1 MLISKLLKAIDIE
14 YKNQDADIRLITD
27 DSRKCCEN
35 SVFVCTKKGTD
46 YVKQAVEKGAVLV
59 VSEMALDVNCVVVEN
74 ARKAFAVM
82 SAEFFDNCHKRLR
95 LIGVTGTNGKTTTA
109 EMIHRIISL
118 SGRKCGLVS
127 TVRNTDGDSDKEA
140 LCTTPDPFTLHG
152 IFSEIYRKGGEFCVV
167 ECSSQGLHQ
176 ERLYGLNFETAVL
189 TNIGRDHLDYHEDEE
204 SYISAKKKLFM
215 HSDRAVINLD
225 DEKADEF
232 IASSK
237 GKVITYSL
245 KKDEADFTAKCIK
258 PGEEGS
264 DYAFVGDSI
273 IHRIKLNVP
282 GEFNVSNS
290 MAALCVALRFDIS
303 LDCAAA
309 AIRSF
314 YGVKGRMEVVPLNEE
329 YKVIIDYAHTPESL
343 RQLLLTVSAFKKGRV
358 IAVFGCGG
366 NRDKQKRAVMGQTV
380 CELADIAIVTSDN
393 PRHENPSDIID
404 DILSGM
410 EKTRIPVYI
419 RENRDKAVMFALKIA
434 EKNDI
439 ILLCGK
445 GHETYQ
451 ITGNEKISFDE
462 REKVLGFI
470 KKMRN

>member
-14 YKNQDADIRLITD
+14 YKNQDADIEFITD
-27 DSRKCCEN
+27 DSRKCREK
-35 SVFVCTKKGTD
+35 SIFICTKKGTD

-59 VSEMALDVNCVVVEN
+59 VSEQQLDVNCVVVDD
-74 ARKAFAVM
+74 ARKAFAVL

-109 EMIHRIISL
+109 EMLHRIISL
-118 SGRKCGLVS
+118 SGRRCGLVS

-140 LCTTPDPFTLHG
+140 YSTTPDPFTLHG
-152 IFSEIYRKGGEFCVV
+152 LFSEIYHKGGEFCVV

-176 ERLYGLNFETAVL
+176 KRLYGISFETAVL
-189 TNIGRDHLDYHEDEE
+189 TNIGRDHLDYHKDEE
-204 SYISAKKKLFM
+204 SYVSAKKMLFAE
-215 HSDRAVINLD
+215 SENAVINLD
-225 DEKADEF
+225 DRYADEF
-232 IASSK
+232 IGASK

-273 IHRIKLNVP
+273 IHRIKLNIP

-290 MAALCVALRFDIS
+290 MAALCAALRFDIS
-303 LDCAAA
+303 LDSAASSL
-309 AIRSF
+309 RSF
-314 YGVKGRMEVVPLNEE
+314 YGVRGRMEVLPINEE

-343 RQLLLTVSAFKKGRV
+343 RQLLLSVSAFKKGRV

-366 NRDKQKRAVMGQTV
+366 DRDKNKRALMGQTV
-380 CELADIAIVTSDN
+380 CEFSDIAVVTSDN
-393 PRHENPSDIID
+393 PRHEDPSDIID

-410 EKTRIPVYI
+410 EKTQIPVYI
-419 RENRDKAVMFALKIA
+419 RENREKAVKFALKIA

-470 KKMRN
+470 NKMHN